1 MVDIHSHILYGLDDG
16 SKDMQMSLEMLKIA
30 ADSGTTDIV
39 ATPHSDLQFK
49 FQPEEIERQI
59 AELSAAAPG
68 IRIHRGC
75 DFHLHFDNIRDCLDH
90 PEKYTINHKRYLMVE
105 FSGTLIAKSTG
116 DVFERMQRVDITP
129 VITHPERN
137 HLLMKQLDQLMLW
150 VQAGCLIQVTS
161 QSFLGRFGKDAQTAA
176 GELMSRNLVH
186 FIASDAHDPEYRPPT
201 LRPGYDFIAET
212 YGEPVAERLFVT
224 NPGAALTGDYIDV
237 EYPDAA
243 PKPKKWY
250 RFW

>member
-1 MVDIHSHILYGLDDG
+1 MVDIHSHILYGVDDG
-16 SKDMQMSLEMLKIA
+16 SKDLQMSLDMLKIA

-39 ATPHSDLQFK
+39 ATPHSDLQYR

-59 AELSAAAPG
+59 AELSAAAPA
-68 IRIHRGC
+68 IRIHVGC

-105 FSGTLIAKSTG
+105 FSDTLIAKSTG
-116 DVFERMQRVDITP
+116 DVFDRMQRAGITP

-137 HLLMKQLDQLMLW
+137 PLLMKQVNNLTQW

-161 QSFLGRFGKDAQTAA
+161 QSFLGRFGKSPQNAA
-176 GELMSRNLVH
+176 EALMSRNLVH
-186 FIASDAHDPEYRPPT
+186 FVASDAHDPEYRPPT
-201 LRPGYDFIAET
+201 LRPGFERVSET
-212 YGEPVAERLFVT
+212 YGPEVARRLFIA
-224 NPGAALTGDYIDV
+224 NPAAALTGDYIDV

-243 PKPKKWY
+243 SKPRKWY
-250 RFW
+250 RLW